1 MTDPTIQRATC
12 AAVRDVLDH
21 TLDLTDVQRNW
32 RSRLWMRAREQLFV
46 LGGCPGTD
54 ARYSQPPTPP
64 SAVDAVLSWCA
75 RELDRV
81 GVP

>member
-12 AAVRDVLDH
+12 AAVLDVLARTEPH
-21 TLDLTDVQRNW
+21 TTAAASHHVESALPEADVVRPFD
-32 RSRLWMRAREQLFV
+32 RF
-46 LGGCPGTD
+46 T
-54 ARYSQPPTPP
+54 SQPPTPP
-64 SAVDAVLSWCA
+64 SAVDAVLAWCA

>member
-12 AAVRDVLDH
+12 TVVLYVLARTEPYDRETASRHVALWQRALDVVRPFDRF
-21 TLDLTDVQRNW
+21 T
-32 RSRLWMRAREQLFV
+32 
-46 LGGCPGTD
+46 
-54 ARYSQPPTPP
+54 SQPPTPP
-64 SAVDAVLSWCA
+64 SAVDAVLSWCS

>member
-1 MTDPTIQRATC
+1 MDPAVQRATC
-12 AAVRDVLDH
+12 AAVLDVLAR
-21 TLDLTDVQRNW
+21 TRCTDDA
-32 RSRLWMRAREQLFV
+32 ARECHEHIWQRALNMWPFDRFTHH
-46 LGGCPGTD
+46 PT
-54 ARYSQPPTPP
+54 TPP

>member
-1 MTDPTIQRATC
+1 MDPTIQRATC
-12 AAVRDVLDH
+12 AAVLDVLDH
-21 TLDLTDVQRNW
+21 TRDLTDAQRNR
-32 RSRLWMRAREQLFV
+32 RSRLGMRASEQLFA
-46 LGGCPGTD
+46 LGNGPGTD

-64 SAVDAVLSWCA
+64 SAVDAVLAWCA

>member
-1 MTDPTIQRATC
+1 MDPTIQRATC
-12 AAVRDVLDH
+12 AAVLDVLARTRSLNDA
-21 TLDLTDVQRNW
+21 QRT
-32 RSRLWMRAREQLFV
+32 RLLVRAIDQLFA
-46 LGGCPGTD
+46 LGGCPANA
-54 ARYSQPPTPP
+54 ARYTQPPTPP

>member
-12 AAVRDVLDH
+12 AAVLDVLAR
-21 TLDLTDVQRNW
+21 TPSSPE
-32 RSRLWMRAREQLFV
+32 RSALWERAKGHAAPSLAEYPL
-46 LGGCPGTD
+46 PE
-54 ARYSQPPTPP
+54 TPP

>member
-1 MTDPTIQRATC
+1 MDPTVQRATC
-12 AAVRDVLDH
+12 AAVLDVLLHTSSENDAQHDEIARITNRVADH
-21 TLDLTDVQRNW
+21 IEHFGAPVRLDGL
-32 RSRLWMRAREQLFV
+32 
-46 LGGCPGTD
+46 
-54 ARYSQPPTPP
+54 YSQPPTPP

>member
-12 AAVRDVLDH
+12 AAVLDVLARTRCTDDAASECH
-21 TLDLTDVQRNW
+21 EHLWQRALDVVRPFDRFT
-32 RSRLWMRAREQLFV
+32 
-46 LGGCPGTD
+46 
-54 ARYSQPPTPP
+54 SQPPTPP